1 MRITPQDI
9 LNETVLVYRTQ
20 PGNQVRREQLKNLCE
35 LLDLDWEEVQRA
47 AKETLY
53 HEEPK

>member
-1 MRITPQDI
+1 MRITPQDV

-53 HEEPK
+53 NEEPK